1 MIHFI
6 MLNYLIFYSEIIVW
20 RKKTPSIRI
29 EELKANGSWTVF
41 LKETSHAE
49 AVKY

>member
-29 EELKANGSWTVF
+29 EELKASGSWTVF